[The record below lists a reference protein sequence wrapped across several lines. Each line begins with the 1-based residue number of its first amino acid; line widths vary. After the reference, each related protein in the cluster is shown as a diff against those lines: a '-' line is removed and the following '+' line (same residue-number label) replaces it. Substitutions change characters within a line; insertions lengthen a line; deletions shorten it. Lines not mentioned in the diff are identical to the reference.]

1 MMTLYMIVL
10 GQLSNNCYIWADEKT
25 KDAIVIDAP
34 DKADEIIAF
43 VGDKGLKIT
52 DIVLT
57 HGHFDHILALKE
69 LKEKTGATLSVF
81 EKTADFM
88 RDPVRNLAQY
98 MNIEIPPTKPDK
110 LLKDGDEIDFRGNK
124 IKVLHTPGHTEDSI
138 CLLSGKTLL
147 SGDTLFRLSVGR
159 WDHPTGNMI
168 EEINSINDKLM
179 PLPDD
184 TEVYPGHG
192 PSTTIGE
199 ERKGNPYIK

>member
-1 MMTLYMIVL
+1 MTLYMIVL

-25 KDAIVIDAP
+25 KDAIVVDAP

-43 VGDKGLKIT
+43 AGDKGLKIT

-57 HGHFDHILALKE
+57 HGHFDHILALKG

>member
-1 MMTLYMIVL
+1 MTLYTLVL

-25 KDAIVIDAP
+25 KDAMVVDAP

-43 VGDKGLKIT
+43 ARDKGLKIT

-98 MNIEIPPTKPDK
+98 MNIEIPPTKPDR

-168 EEINSINDKLM
+168 EEIKSINDKLM

-192 PSTTIGE
+192 PSTAIGE

>member
-1 MMTLYMIVL
+1 MMTLYTLVL

-25 KDAIVIDAP
+25 KDAMVVDAP

-43 VGDKGLKIT
+43 ARDKGLKIT

>member
-25 KDAIVIDAP
+25 KDAIVVDAP

-43 VGDKGLKIT
+43 AGDKGLKIT

>member
-1 MMTLYMIVL
+1 MTLYMIVL

-25 KDAIVIDAP
+25 KDAMVVDAP

-43 VGDKGLKIT
+43 AGDKGLKIT

-81 EKTADFM
+81 EKTVDFM